1 MLMSNSNNF
10 NSNNFNTVN
19 TNSYSDIL
27 PKQFL
32 NYIDYELSC
41 FEKITNKKFFFNLL
55 KNDKFELNVYES
67 KEDDNKSKYQIIYR
81 ANNLYQ
87 FIKRLLMIRE
97 YLIKYFDN
105 QRSKKIILYNNQKER
120 KFVFFYC
127 LLYDLSIFCA

>member
-1 MLMSNSNNF
+1 MLMS

-41 FEKITNKKFFFNLL
+41 FEKITNKKFFFNIL

-67 KEDDNKSKYQIIYR
+67 KEEDNNKSKYQIIYR

-105 QRSKKIILYNNQKER
+105 KLSKTIIL
-120 KFVFFYC
+120 
-127 LLYDLSIFCA
+127 

>member
-1 MLMSNSNNF
+1 MFNNF
-10 NSNNFNTVN
+10 NGVNASN
-19 TNSYSDIL
+19 DIL

-67 KEDDNKSKYQIIYR
+67 KEEDDNKSKYRIIYR

-87 FIKRLLMIRE
+87 FIKRLLMIRALMIRA
-97 YLIKYFDN
+97 YLIKNFDN
-105 QRSKKIILYNNQKER
+105 QRSKNNII
-120 KFVFFYC
+120 
-127 LLYDLSIFCA
+127 

>member
-1 MLMSNSNNF
+1 MSNNF
-10 NSNNFNTVN
+10 NNIN
-19 TNSYSDIL
+19 TNNYNDIV

-32 NYIDYELSC
+32 NYINYELRF

-55 KNDKFELNVYES
+55 KNGRFELNIYKS
-67 KEDDNKSKYQIIYR
+67 KQDNNKSKYQIIYR

-105 QRSKKIILYNNQKER
+105 RRTKTIIL
-120 KFVFFYC
+120 
-127 LLYDLSIFCA
+127 

>member
-1 MLMSNSNNF
+1 MFNNF
-10 NSNNFNTVN
+10 NGINASN
-19 TNSYSDIL
+19 DIL

-67 KEDDNKSKYQIIYR
+67 KEENNNKPKYQIIYR

-105 QRSKKIILYNNQKER
+105 KLTKTII
-120 KFVFFYC
+120 V
-127 LLYDLSIFCA
+127 

>member
-1 MLMSNSNNF
+1 MLMS

-67 KEDDNKSKYQIIYR
+67 KEEDDNKSKYQIIYR

-105 QRSKKIILYNNQKER
+105 RRSKTIIL
-120 KFVFFYC
+120 
-127 LLYDLSIFCA
+127 

>member
-1 MLMSNSNNF
+1 MFNNF
-10 NSNNFNTVN
+10 NGINASN
-19 TNSYSDIL
+19 DIL
-27 PKQFL
+27 TKQFL
-32 NYIDYELSC
+32 NYINYELSC

-67 KEDDNKSKYQIIYR
+67 KEENNNKSKYQIIYR

-105 QRSKKIILYNNQKER
+105 KLTKTIIL
-120 KFVFFYC
+120 
-127 LLYDLSIFCA
+127 

>member
-1 MLMSNSNNF
+1 MLMS

-67 KEDDNKSKYQIIYR
+67 KEEDNNKSKYQIIYR

-105 QRSKKIILYNNQKER
+105 KLTKTIIL
-120 KFVFFYC
+120 
-127 LLYDLSIFCA
+127 

>member
-1 MLMSNSNNF
+1 MFNNF
-10 NSNNFNTVN
+10 NASNASNVSN
-19 TNSYSDIL
+19 DIL
-27 PKQFL
+27 PKQLL

-67 KEDDNKSKYQIIYR
+67 KEDNNKSKYQIIYR

-97 YLIKYFDN
+97 YLVKYFDN
-105 QRSKKIILYNNQKER
+105 KLTKTII
-120 KFVFFYC
+120 V
-127 LLYDLSIFCA
+127 

>member
-1 MLMSNSNNF
+1 MLMS

-67 KEDDNKSKYQIIYR
+67 KEEDDNKSKYHIIYR

-105 QRSKKIILYNNQKER
+105 IRSKTIIL
-120 KFVFFYC
+120 
-127 LLYDLSIFCA
+127 

>member
-1 MLMSNSNNF
+1 MLMS

-67 KEDDNKSKYQIIYR
+67 KEQDNNKSKYQIIYR

-105 QRSKKIILYNNQKER
+105 RRSKTIIL
-120 KFVFFYC
+120 
-127 LLYDLSIFCA
+127 